1 MKKIFALILFIAPFI
16 AQAQVIGLE
25 LPYGIK
31 VLDTLATDAWY
42 GPYPNIDSALSH
54 VPTAVR
60 KNRTVK
66 IDTVEYWWRDG
77 SADEDLIV
85 KTSSSG
91 GADITVVMDSI
102 ANAIDTLITNSAGE
116 NEIMVSD
123 GTNAIP
129 SGMKVTYDSSSL
141 TRTIG
146 NMGASYQL
154 RLSPG
159 GPVLIGPPEGSGG
172 TEYKFF
178 TNSFTAEGLFNI
190 TGSSFQWGFGT
201 GTPTLDLTTN
211 QVTIGNPLL
220 QSSIIMYPNGHS
232 TWPGLFLISA
242 GLTLDIGASNLIFSK
257 QKTTGG
263 KHLLTIDNVGKVETK
278 AMDTL
283 VSVTQLMDSI
293 TNAIDTLSSGGSTN
307 ATAIRGVPLDESV
320 GSPSD
325 GDILVYRNDDS
336 AWVLESK
343 PTGGGIE
350 IAQVMDSITNA
361 IDTLVS
367 ITQMMDSIQNAID
380 TLSSGGGGS
389 PDWGD
394 IGGDMGDQ
402 EDLIDS
408 LAAKANL
415 AGATFT
421 GKVNFTA
428 DATNAGLNIGSYSSI
443 PSGVVLGDLFVDGTN
458 SRIMVGSQGDVAS
471 VIPNITVSSL
481 VSTRVPYIANA
492 TGRLNTNSSFT
503 YNSGTLSTPSISVS
517 TGATLPAATTIGTDP
532 AEDAL
537 LYWDDTA
544 NQTKY
549 LGIGSGLS
557 ISGGDLVATITPTA
571 STGTAVAFDTNR
583 SYCTSA
589 SACTGN
595 ITFNSSGA
603 VVGQMATMIH
613 NDSGA
618 PTFGSEFII
627 LSGEYVTSED
637 NYIMFFLR
645 ESGKVWVTI
654 SQEQ

>member
-16 AQAQVIGLE
+16 AGAQVSGLE

-31 VLDTLATDAWY
+31 VMDTLATDAWY
-42 GPYPNIDSALSH
+42 GPYPDVETALES
-54 VPTAVR
+54 VEVGAR

-66 IDTVEYWWRDG
+66 IDTIEYWWRDG
-77 SADEDLIV
+77 SADEDLVV

-178 TNSFTAEGLFNI
+178 TNSFTAEGLFSI
-190 TGSSFQWGFGT
+190 TNSAFQWGFGT

-220 QSSIIMYPNGHS
+220 QSSIIMYPNGHP

-242 GLTLDIGASNLIFSK
+242 GLTLDIGAGNLIFSK
-257 QKTTGG
+257 QKTTEG

-283 VSVTQLMDSI
+283 VSVTQMMDSI
-293 TNAIDTLSSGGSTN
+293 TNAIDTLSAGGSTN
-307 ATAIRGVPLDESV
+307 ATAIRGVTVDASAS
-320 GSPSD
+320 SPSD

-343 PTGGGIE
+343 PTGDGIE
-350 IAQVMDSITNA
+350 IAQVMDSISNA

-367 ITQMMDSIQNAID
+367 VSQMMDSIQN
-380 TLSSGGGGS
+380 
-389 PDWGD
+389 DWGD
-394 IGGDMGDQ
+394 IGG
-402 EDLIDS
+402 
-408 LAAKANL
+408 
-415 AGATFT
+415 
-421 GKVNFTA
+421 
-428 DATNAGLNIGSYSSI
+428 
-443 PSGVVLGDLFVDGTN
+443 
-458 SRIMVGSQGDVAS
+458 
-471 VIPNITVSSL
+471 
-481 VSTRVPYIANA
+481 
-492 TGRLNTNSSFT
+492 
-503 YNSGTLSTPSISVS
+503 TLS
-517 TGATLPAATTIGTDP
+517 AQTDLQN
-532 AEDAL
+532 ELDGK
-537 LYWDDTA
+537 
-544 NQTKY
+544 Q
-549 LGIGSGLS
+549 
-557 ISGGDLVATITPTA
+557 TITPTA
-571 STGTAVAFDTNR
+571 ATGTSVAFDTNR

-589 SACTGN
+589 SPCTGN

-603 VVGQMATMIH
+603 IVGQMATMIH
-613 NDSGA
+613 NSGSE

>member
-1 MKKIFALILFIAPFI
+1 MKKLFALILFIAPFI
-16 AQAQVIGLE
+16 TQAQVTGLE
-25 LPYGIK
+25 LPYGVK

-42 GPYPNIDSALSH
+42 GPYPDVETALES
-54 VPTAVR
+54 VLPGAR
-60 KNRTVK
+60 KNRTIK
-66 IDTVEYWWRDG
+66 IDTLEYWWRDG
-77 SADEDLIV
+77 NADEDLVV
-85 KTSSSG
+85 KTSPG
-91 GADITVVMDSI
+91 GVQIAQVMDSI
-102 ANAIDTLITNSAGE
+102 VNAVDSLKAYTFSNGITESNGSVRLGGTLSTDVTLSGSSQKINLGTGIAPISEFNVGALNGFYLGSPYGTLSMTPISTRLQSENITFSIGVRFNAFSFYEDGTFTVSAG
-116 NEIMVSD
+116 SD
-123 GTNAIP
+123 P
-129 SGMKVTYDSSSL
+129 KV
-141 TRTIG
+141 
-146 NMGASYQL
+146 Q
-154 RLSPG
+154 
-159 GPVLIGPPEGSGG
+159 
-172 TEYKFF
+172 
-178 TNSFTAEGLFNI
+178 
-190 TGSSFQWGFGT
+190 TGK
-201 GTPTLDLTTN
+201 LDARNTTN
-211 QVTIGNPLL
+211 QLYLGTTRRVIINAVQPATTDRTWTIADEGGDRTFASREYVT
-220 QSSIIMYPNGHS
+220 
-232 TWPGLFLISA
+232 
-242 GLTLDIGASNLIFSK
+242 
-257 QKTTGG
+257 
-263 KHLLTIDNVGKVETK
+263 
-278 AMDTL
+278 
-283 VSVTQLMDSI
+283 TQLMDSI

-307 ATAIRGVPLDESV
+307 ATAIRGVTVDASAA
-320 GSPSD
+320 SPSD
-325 GDILVYRNDDS
+325 GDILVYRS
-336 AWVLESK
+336 AGSDWVLESK

-421 GKVNFTA
+421 GKVSFTA
-428 DATNAGLNIGSYSSI
+428 DATNAGINIGFVSGDPSSTAMGDLWI
-443 PSGVVLGDLFVDGTN
+443 NSANQRIGVASPVSMGATRYFLYTPSSSMVSGRIPIMTPSGQINTDANFTY
-458 SRIMVGSQGDVAS
+458 
-471 VIPNITVSSL
+471 VSS
-481 VSTRVPYIANA
+481 
-492 TGRLNTNSSFT
+492 
-503 YNSGTLSTPSISVS
+503 TLGTPSISVS
-517 TGATLPAATTIGTDP
+517 TGATLPAATSIGDVSSTEIGYVDGVTS
-532 AEDAL
+532 AI
-537 LYWDDTA
+537 
-544 NQTKY
+544 QTQ
-549 LGIGSGLS
+549 LNARAI
-557 ISGGDLVATITPTA
+557 ITPTT

-589 SACTGN
+589 SPCTGN